1 MLVKPCYLIEFNVEH
16 LIGPFKYFIRTKMCG
31 YTMCLLVDPNQN
43 YSNSLTKILYMTFK
57 THFFVVMK
65 IVRTRHLVN
74 ISY

>member
-1 MLVKPCYLIEFNVEH
+1 MKPCNLIEFNVVH

-43 YSNSLTKILYMTFK
+43 YWNSLTKIHYMTFK
-57 THFFVVMK
+57 TYCFVVMY
-65 IVRTRHLVN
+65 IVSTRHLVN